1 MLTRE
6 PLRLLRLALLP
17 TLGASVVTP
26 ALAAFQVEAAK
37 ITAGELWVLGSVDEP
52 DSEITLN
59 GQFAR
64 KTDAKGNFEFRIV
77 YHPATC
83 IATLRTTKQERSV
96 VVGECG
102 QQGLQAP
109 GLVGPAGPPGPKG
122 EKGPQGEPGVAGMT
136 GPPGPVGP
144 SGPIGLSGPHGLEG
158 PQGEPGLQ
166 GEPGRNGVAGPPGP
180 LGPPGPAGKM
190 GPPGP

>member
-52 DSEITLN
+52 DAEITLD

-83 IATLRTTKQERSV
+83 IATLRTTKQGRSV

-109 GLVGPAGPPGPKG
+109 GLVGPAGPRGD
-122 EKGPQGEPGVAGMT
+122 T
-136 GPPGPVGP
+136 GPPGIPGQVGPAGPVGP
-144 SGPIGLSGPHGLEG
+144 MGLS
-158 PQGEPGLQ
+158 
-166 GEPGRNGVAGPPGP
+166 
-180 LGPPGPAGKM
+180 
-190 GPPGP
+190 